1 MLFCFFCPAGPHILA
16 CITETRTSRHQTAM
30 SLAITG
36 SDGVDPSVCEPSH
49 DVDSGAVA
57 DMFKRVSQMKHINV
71 P

>member
-1 MLFCFFCPAGPHILA
+1 
-16 CITETRTSRHQTAM
+16 M